1 MNNLVKID
9 SFLDDKENT
18 IAILPKVS
26 VEVVIFYHLLIEKLS
41 KKKIFLFRKVDD
53 IKNIDELIAPSLFD
67 EKKSYIIDVGPTK
80 NIIDDLSRVSD
91 KSQKFFLFL
100 NYASYKKNAFK
111 LVQLNAYDY
120 KNDMSSFVKQ
130 DQDFQTLD
138 NKQKTEFLNFS
149 YNNPHLFFSEFQK
162 SKLQKLILDKTI
174 AHESETIISVR
185 NAIFKYKNEFS
196 IKILPK
202 LYNLFKKE
210 VKIKKF
216 NF

>member
-91 KSQKFFLFL
+91 KSQKFFYF
-100 NYASYKKNAFK
+100 
-111 LVQLNAYDY
+111 
-120 KNDMSSFVKQ
+120 
-130 DQDFQTLD
+130 
-138 NKQKTEFLNFS
+138 
-149 YNNPHLFFSEFQK
+149 
-162 SKLQKLILDKTI
+162 
-174 AHESETIISVR
+174 
-185 NAIFKYKNEFS
+185 
-196 IKILPK
+196 
-202 LYNLFKKE
+202 
-210 VKIKKF
+210 
-216 NF
+216 